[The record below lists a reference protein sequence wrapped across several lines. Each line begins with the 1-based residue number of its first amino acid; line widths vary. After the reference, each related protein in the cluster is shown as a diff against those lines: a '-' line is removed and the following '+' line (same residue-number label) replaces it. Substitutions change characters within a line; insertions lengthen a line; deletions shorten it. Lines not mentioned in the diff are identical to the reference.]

1 MKSILSWFV
10 LIVSIAVIVSSCSE
24 KEESTTIATAIPIT
38 SSDDS
43 SDNST
48 STSDNSTSTSDNSSS
63 SLGVF
68 VGVGISGNIVR
79 STDNGSTWDNV
90 TSPTGNDLY
99 GVTFANNTFVGVG
112 VSGNIVRSTDN
123 GTTWDNVTSPT
134 GNHLRGVGFG
144 NNTFV
149 GVGFSGNIVRSTD
162 NGSSW
167 DNVTSGLAANG
178 NYNLYGVT
186 F

>member
-1 MKSILSWFV
+1 MKSILTWFI

-24 KEESTTIATAIPIT
+24 KEESTTATAIPIT

-43 SDNST
+43 SDNSTSTSDNST

-90 TSPTGNDLY
+90 TSITANHIND
-99 GVTFANNTFVGVG
+99 VTF
-112 VSGNIVRSTDN
+112 
-123 GTTWDNVTSPT
+123 
-134 GNHLRGVGFG
+134 LE
-144 NNTFV
+144 
-149 GVGFSGNIVRSTD
+149 
-162 NGSSW
+162 
-167 DNVTSGLAANG
+167 
-178 NYNLYGVT
+178 
-186 F
+186 